1 MNALMTKI
9 ASSMTYTPP
18 PKKDAEN
25 KKSNYGKVIAG
36 VMGAAGVAT
45 AAGAGLKALRKRREA
60 AAKEQEKSQ
69 RG

>member
-18 PKKDAEN
+18 PKKEAD
-25 KKSNYGKVIAG
+25 KKDHYSRVIAG
-36 VMGAAGVAT
+36 MVGVAGAAT